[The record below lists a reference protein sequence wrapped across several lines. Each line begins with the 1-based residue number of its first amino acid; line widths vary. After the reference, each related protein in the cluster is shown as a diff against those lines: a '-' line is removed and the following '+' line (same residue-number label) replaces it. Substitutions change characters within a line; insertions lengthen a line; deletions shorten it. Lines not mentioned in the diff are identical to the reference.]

1 VNEPVRRGHP
11 LTVVAIATI
20 VALVLV
26 ALIGPWLALA
36 DPLKVDMEQKLR
48 PPSRAHPFGTDEL
61 GRDLFSRVVHGTR
74 LSLLA
79 AAVVVGIAM
88 ALGVPVGMVAG
99 YAGGRLD
106 EVLMRITDVF
116 LAFPSLIL
124 AMAVAAVF
132 GPGLRNAVLAVA
144 IVWWPTYARLMRAVT
159 LVGRGLD
166 YVDAARAMGASNRRI
181 IARHLLP
188 NSLSPLLVRASM
200 DAGRAVLM
208 TAGLSFIGLGAQPPV
223 PEWGAMVA
231 RGRDFFLDSW
241 WYSMFPGLSIYVTV
255 LAFSLFGDSLRD
267 MLDPRLRHL

>member
-1 VNEPVRRGHP
+1 
-11 LTVVAIATI
+11 
-20 VALVLV
+20 
-26 ALIGPWLALA
+26 
-36 DPLKVDMEQKLR
+36 
-48 PPSRAHPFGTDEL
+48 
-61 GRDLFSRVVHGTR
+61 DLFSRVLHGTR

-166 YVDAARAMGASNRRI
+166 YVDAARAMGA
-181 IARHLLP
+181 
-188 NSLSPLLVRASM
+188 
-200 DAGRAVLM
+200 
-208 TAGLSFIGLGAQPPV
+208 T
-223 PEWGAMVA
+223 
-231 RGRDFFLDSW
+231 
-241 WYSMFPGLSIYVTV
+241 
-255 LAFSLFGDSLRD
+255 
-267 MLDPRLRHL
+267 